1 MNNPVEINEFLK
13 YYAIK
18 NKMPIFPYF
27 IGILYFLGTTLGY
40 KNC

>member
-1 MNNPVEINEFLK
+1 MNNFNFNEQILK
-13 YYAIK
+13 IYVIK

-40 KNC
+40 KN